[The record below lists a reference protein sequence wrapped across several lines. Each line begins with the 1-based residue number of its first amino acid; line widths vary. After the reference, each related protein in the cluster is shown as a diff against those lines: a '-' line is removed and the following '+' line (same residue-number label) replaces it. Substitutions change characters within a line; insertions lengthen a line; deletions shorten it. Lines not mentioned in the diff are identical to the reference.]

1 MAEDAPPEVYAFCN
15 ICKENVPLEITE
27 DDIEKAKTGLIS
39 VISIHGTPQHAILVY
54 LDMNLKAR
62 GVEYPS
68 LVQAEEGSSLEGEQ
82 TTTVKEDIIDLNS
95 IVSSFGDKQ
104 EQAIK
109 SFAHISAQLIAGNSL
124 YLIHK
129 NKSIGRV
136 VKDQIDSL
144 FIDEKPAS
152 FVITFDDLD
161 YVTGMR
167 PTIYDLQYGTFISE
181 GLAIDTSYFERIIKS
196 ALNSSNGF
204 SMLKNDY
211 HKLKFSYRRLWELLS
226 SGARTYTHKKL
237 AYLVSI
243 DLSLIPLLLRIA
255 ENDGVD
261 VASRVKEPNK
271 TKKK

>member
-1 MAEDAPPEVYAFCN
+1 VAEDEVSEAYAFCN
-15 ICKENVPLEITE
+15 ICKENVPLEITDE
-27 DDIEKAKTGLIS
+27 DMEKAKTGLIS
-39 VISIHGTPQHAILVY
+39 VISVHGTPQHAILVY

-68 LVQAEEGSSLEGEQ
+68 LVQVNEGS
-82 TTTVKEDIIDLNS
+82 TTEAEKAPVIRDDIIDLNS
-95 IVSSFGDKQ
+95 IISSFGDKQ
-104 EQAIK
+104 DLAIK
-109 SFAHISAQLIAGNSL
+109 AFAHISAQLVAGNSL

-144 FIDEKPAS
+144 FTDEKPAS
-152 FVITFDDLD
+152 FVITMDEIE

-167 PTIYDLQYGTFISE
+167 PTIYDLQYGAFVSE
-181 GLAIDTSYFERIIKS
+181 GISIDTSYFERIITD
-196 ALNSSNGF
+196 ALDSPNGF

-211 HKLKFSYRRLWELLS
+211 HKLKFSYRRLWELLTA
-226 SGARTYTHKKL
+226 GARTYTHKKL

-261 VASRVKEPNK
+261 VASRVKGHKEK
-271 TKKK
+271 T

>member
-1 MAEDAPPEVYAFCN
+1 MTDEESSEVYAFCN
-15 ICKENVPLEITE
+15 ICKENVPLDITE
-27 DDIEKAKTGLIS
+27 DEMEKAKTGLIS
-39 VISIHGTPQHAILVY
+39 VISVHGTPQHAILVY

-68 LVQAEEGSSLEGEQ
+68 LLQVTEGTSGGE
-82 TTTVKEDIIDLNS
+82 TATVKEDVIDLNS
-95 IVSSFGDKQ
+95 IISSFGEKQ

-109 SFAHISAQLIAGNSL
+109 AFAHISAQLIAGNSL

-144 FIDEKPAS
+144 FTDEKPAS
-152 FVITFDDLD
+152 FVITMDEIE

-167 PTIYDLQYGTFISE
+167 PTIYDLQFGSFISE
-181 GLAIDTSYFERIIKS
+181 GIAIDTSYFEQIIKD
-196 ALNSSNGF
+196 ALGSPNGF

-211 HKLKFSYRRLWELLS
+211 HKLKYSYRRLWELLS

-243 DLSLIPLLLRIA
+243 DLSLIPLLLRMA

-261 VASRVKEPNK
+261 VASRVKK
-271 TKKK
+271 SK

>member
-1 MAEDAPPEVYAFCN
+1 VADDEVSEAYTFCN

-27 DDIEKAKTGLIS
+27 EDMEKAKTGLIS
-39 VISIHGTPQHAILVY
+39 VISVHGNPQHAILVY

-68 LVQAEEGSSLEGEQ
+68 LVQVNEGATAEVTGPSS
-82 TTTVKEDIIDLNS
+82 VKEDVIDLTS
-95 IVSSFGDKQ
+95 IISSFGDDQ
-104 EQAIK
+104 EKAIK

-144 FIDEKPAS
+144 FTEEKPAS
-152 FVITFDDLD
+152 FVITMDEIE

-167 PTIYDLQYGTFISE
+167 PTIYDLQYGSFISK
-181 GLAIDTSYFERIIKS
+181 GIAIDTSHYEQIIS
-196 ALNSSNGF
+196 DALDSPNGF

-211 HKLKFSYRRLWELLS
+211 RKLKFSYRRLWELLTA
-226 SGARTYTHKKL
+226 GARTYTHKKL

-243 DLSLIPLLLRIA
+243 DLSLIPLLLRMA

-261 VASRVKEPNK
+261 VESRVSKP
-271 TKKK
+271 

>member
-1 MAEDAPPEVYAFCN
+1 MAEDEPSEVYAFCN

-27 DDIEKAKTGLIS
+27 DDMEKAKTGLIS
-39 VISIHGTPQHAILVY
+39 VISVHGDPQHAILVY

-68 LVQAEEGSSLEGEQ
+68 LVQVNQRTSAEAEPE
-82 TTTVKEDIIDLNS
+82 TTVKDDIIDLS
-95 IVSSFGDKQ
+95 SLISSFGDKQ

-109 SFAHISAQLIAGNSL
+109 AFAHISAQLIAGNSL
-124 YLIHK
+124 YLIHN

-144 FIDEKPAS
+144 FTDEPPSS
-152 FVITFDDLD
+152 FVITFDEID

-167 PTIYDLQYGTFISE
+167 PTIYDMQYGTFISE
-181 GLAIDTSYFERIIKS
+181 GIAIDTSYFEQIIKD
-196 ALNSSNGF
+196 ALDSSNGF
-204 SMLKNDY
+204 SMLKNEY
-211 HKLKFSYRRLWELLS
+211 HKLKYSYRRLWELLTA
-226 SGARTYTHKKL
+226 GARTYTHKKL

-261 VASRVKEPNK
+261 IASRVKQP

>member
-1 MAEDAPPEVYAFCN
+1 VAEGEPSEVYVFCN

-27 DDIEKAKTGLIS
+27 DDIERAKTGLIS
-39 VISIHGTPQHAILVY
+39 VISVHGTPQHAVLVY

-68 LVQAEEGSSLEGEQ
+68 LVQVNEAVSLEAEQ
-82 TTTVKEDIIDLNS
+82 AATVSEDIFDLNS
-95 IVSSFGDKQ
+95 IISSFGEKQ

-109 SFAHISAQLIAGNSL
+109 SFAHISAQLVAGNSL
-124 YLIHK
+124 YLIH
-129 NKSIGRV
+129 NNTSIGRV

-144 FIDEKPAS
+144 FTEEKPAS
-152 FVITFDDLD
+152 FVITFDDID
-161 YVTGMR
+161 FVAGMR
-167 PTIYDLQYGTFISE
+167 PTIYDLQYGFFISE
-181 GLAIDTSYFERIIKS
+181 GIAIDTSYFEQIIKD
-196 ALNSSNGF
+196 ALGSPNGF
-204 SMLKNDY
+204 SILKNEY
-211 HKLKFSYRRLWELLS
+211 RKLKYSYRRLWEILS

-261 VASRVKEPNK
+261 IASRVN
-271 TKKK
+271 

>member
-1 MAEDAPPEVYAFCN
+1 MAEGEPSEVYVFCN

-27 DDIEKAKTGLIS
+27 DDIEKAQTGLIS
-39 VISIHGTPQHAILVY
+39 VISVHGTPQHAILVY

-68 LVQAEEGSSLEGEQ
+68 LVQVNEGASLESEE
-82 TTTVKEDIIDLNS
+82 TTSVKEDIIDLGT
-95 IVSSFGDKQ
+95 IISSFGEKQ
-104 EQAIK
+104 EIAIK
-109 SFAHISAQLIAGNSL
+109 AFAHISAQLIAGNSL
-124 YLIHK
+124 YLIHT

-144 FIDEKPAS
+144 FIDEKPSS

-181 GLAIDTSYFERIIKS
+181 GIAIDTTHFEQIIRD
-196 ALNSSNGF
+196 ALDSPNGF
-204 SMLKNDY
+204 SMLKNEY
-211 HKLKFSYRRLWELLS
+211 HKLKYSYRRLWELLTA
-226 SGARTYTHKKL
+226 GARVYTQKKL

-261 VASRVKEPNK
+261 VESRVKPIEES
-271 TKKK
+271 

>member
-1 MAEDAPPEVYAFCN
+1 VAEDEPSEAYAFCD
-15 ICKENVPLEITE
+15 ICKENVPLEITK

-39 VISIHGTPQHAILVY
+39 VISVHGTPQHAILVY

-68 LVQAEEGSSLEGEQ
+68 LVQVDEGTVLEAEP
-82 TTTVKEDIIDLNS
+82 VKEDIIDLS
-95 IVSSFGDKQ
+95 TIISSFGEKQ
-104 EQAIK
+104 ENAVK
-109 SFAHISAQLIAGNSL
+109 AFAHISAQLIAGNTL
-124 YLIHK
+124 YLIHQ

-144 FIDEKPAS
+144 FTDEKPAS

-181 GLAIDTSYFERIIKS
+181 GIAIDTSYFVQIITD
-196 ALNSSNGF
+196 ALDSPNGF

-211 HKLKFSYRRLWELLS
+211 HKLKYSYRRLWELLS
-226 SGARTYTHKKL
+226 SGARTYTPRKL

-243 DLSLIPLLLRIA
+243 DLSLIPLLLTIA

-261 VASRVKEPNK
+261 VASRVTQSKEG
-271 TKKK
+271 KKK